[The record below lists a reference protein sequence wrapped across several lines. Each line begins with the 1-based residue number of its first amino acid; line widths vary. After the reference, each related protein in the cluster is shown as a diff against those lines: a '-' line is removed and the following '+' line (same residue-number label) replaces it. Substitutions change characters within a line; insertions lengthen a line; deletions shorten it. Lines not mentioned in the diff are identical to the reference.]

1 MVRSINRIKLSNN
14 CDPYQISDG
23 KHVMLMYKNEEDR
36 AQAAAYW
43 INHGLQEGAVCIYA
57 SVHALNQSH
66 SLGIEKLCSK
76 IEDCRE
82 NIYNKNLKIVDFRP
96 PLYFRIKWQLNPI

>member
-1 MVRSINRIKLSNN
+1 MMSSLNGIKLSNN

-23 KHVMLMYKNEEDR
+23 KHVMLMYKNKEDR

-57 SVHALNQSH
+57 SVHALDQSPP
-66 SLGIEKLCSK
+66 LGIEKLCNK
-76 IEDCRE
+76 IKDCSE
-82 NIYNKNLKIVDFRP
+82 NINNKNLKIVDFRP
-96 PLYFRIKWQLNPI
+96 PL